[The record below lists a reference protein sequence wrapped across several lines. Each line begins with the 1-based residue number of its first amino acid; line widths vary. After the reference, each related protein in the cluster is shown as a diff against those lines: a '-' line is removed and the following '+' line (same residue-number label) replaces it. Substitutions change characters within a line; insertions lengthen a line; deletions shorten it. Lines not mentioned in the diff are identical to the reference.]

1 MPRTRPFVMTLLLA
15 SSLASAASAQAP
27 MTGRVSGFVR
37 DIRNQPIAGATVM
50 LVETKTG
57 TLTNTDGQYSL
68 ISTPGIVSLRV
79 TARGFKPMPATALR
93 LIANDLVI
101 QDFRLNDSTPQLL
114 PYPGFGTSPSYT
126 VDQVDDPVQYIGG
139 PLPKYPDS
147 LKTARI
153 EGRVTIRYIVG
164 ADGLVEANSL
174 RVIDASQREFEAP
187 ALEAIKKSMFKPAKI
202 KGTPVRQMVEQVVR
216 FTLK

>member
-1 MPRTRPFVMTLLLA
+1 VT
-15 SSLASAASAQAP
+15 
-27 MTGRVSGFVR
+27 GFVR
-37 DIRNQPIAGATVM
+37 DIRNQPITGATVM
-50 LVETKTG
+50 LIETKTG

-79 TARGFKPMPATALR
+79 TARGFKPMQISQLR
-93 LIANDLVI
+93 LIANDLVTS
-101 QDFRLNDSTPQLL
+101 DFRLNDSTPQLL
-114 PYPGFGTSPSYT
+114 PYPGFGAGPSYT

-147 LKTARI
+147 LKAAKI

-164 ADGLVEANSL
+164 ADGQVEVNSL
-174 RVIDASQREFEAP
+174 QILNSSQKEFEAP
-187 ALEAIKKSMFKPAKI
+187 AIEAIKGSRFKPAKI
-202 KGTPVRQMVEQVVR
+202 KDAPVRQMVEQVVR